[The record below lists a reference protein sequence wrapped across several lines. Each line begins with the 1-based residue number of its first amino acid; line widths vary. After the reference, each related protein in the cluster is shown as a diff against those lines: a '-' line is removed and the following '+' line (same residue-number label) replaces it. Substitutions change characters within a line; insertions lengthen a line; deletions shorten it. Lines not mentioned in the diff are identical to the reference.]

1 MCEVLNVP
9 RSSYYEWLKRP
20 IEKDVELKELI
31 KAIFYESRETYGVRR
46 VHAELLSRGINV
58 GHNKI
63 GSIKREL
70 NLYPKIRRRHKKTT
84 DSNHNNEIC
93 ENLLAREFSSN
104 VIREKLVSD
113 ITYISTLEGWIYLA
127 TLIDLSTRKVISY
140 SMSET
145 IESSMITKIIES
157 GLKGKE
163 IPKGAIFHSDRGS
176 QYTSKEVKKLLSELG
191 LEQSMS
197 RKGNCWDNAVAESFF
212 KTLKYDG
219 EIKKVFKTR
228 SEAKL
233 AIFEFIE
240 CFYNSKRRHSYLG
253 YLTPNEA
260 ENYIQDLNF
269 MI

>member
-9 RSSYYEWLKRP
+9 RSSYYEYLKRP
-20 IEKDVELKELI
+20 IEKNVELKELI

-58 GHNKI
+58 GHNKV
-63 GSIKREL
+63 GSIKKEL

-260 ENYIQDLNF
+260 ENYIQNLNF